1 MWRGDQPR
9 AFLSNKKRYLC
20 VFYFQYQEE
29 LQAEMDRWLEEKEH
43 EMQDILSKKK
53 EVGIKM

>member
-1 MWRGDQPR
+1 MTNPGPSCQTKRGI
-9 AFLSNKKRYLC
+9 NLC